1 MDPKS
6 SFVVA
11 IDGPAAAGKGTLAR
25 QVADR
30 FELAFLDTGMLYRG
44 VAWIMLDG
52 GLDPENT
59 QRATEIANSFSLAAI
74 KGADIRTREVG
85 SAASIVAANE
95 GVRAALLAFQRNFA
109 KTPPALE
116 NGGLAKGAVLDGR
129 DIGTVVC
136 PDASVKIFVTA
147 SSKER
152 AHRRWLELKETNP
165 GLAEESVLQDVLA
178 RDERDASRDTA
189 PLVQADNAHL
199 IDTTHLSKEA
209 AFAAAR
215 ALIEPFIS

>member
-116 NGGLAKGAVLDGR
+116 NL
-129 DIGTVVC
+129 
-136 PDASVKIFVTA
+136 S
-147 SSKER
+147 
-152 AHRRWLELKETNP
+152 
-165 GLAEESVLQDVLA
+165 
-178 RDERDASRDTA
+178 
-189 PLVQADNAHL
+189 L
-199 IDTTHLSKEA
+199 IH
-209 AFAAAR
+209 
-215 ALIEPFIS
+215 I

>member
-1 MDPKS
+1 
-6 SFVVA
+6 
-11 IDGPAAAGKGTLAR
+11 
-25 QVADR
+25 
-30 FELAFLDTGMLYRG
+30 
-44 VAWIMLDG
+44 MLDG

-136 PDASVKIFVTA
+136 PDATVKLFVTA
-147 SSKER
+147 SPEVR
-152 AHRRWLELKETNP
+152 ANRRTHEILSLGGEANFEQILRDLKE
-165 GLAEESVLQDVLA
+165 
-178 RDERDASRDTA
+178 RDERDTNRKDS
-189 PLVQADNAHL
+189 PLKPAEDAHL
-199 IDTTHLSKEA
+199 LDTSDMTIEA
-209 AFAAAR
+209 AFVTAR
-215 ALIEPFIS
+215 DLIDQAIA